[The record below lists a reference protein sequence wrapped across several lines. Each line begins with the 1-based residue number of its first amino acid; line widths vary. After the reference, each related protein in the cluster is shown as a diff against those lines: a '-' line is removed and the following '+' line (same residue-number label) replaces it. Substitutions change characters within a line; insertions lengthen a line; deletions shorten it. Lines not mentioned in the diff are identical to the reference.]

1 MKSRIRLMTHNVWN
15 KDFNSPEWEQKGGDC
30 SAAARVGGLLRV
42 YRETAPDIIGGQEVS
57 ARMAD
62 LLMEGSVKR
71 FERYSPDYYF
81 PVSDHSPAYI
91 DAEF

>member
-1 MKSRIRLMTHNVWN
+1 MKSRIRLLTHNVWN

-57 ARMAD
+57 
-62 LLMEGSVKR
+62 VKR
-71 FERYSPDYYF
+71 FERYSPNYYF

-91 DAEF
+91 DMEF